1 MESKGRRTPRAA
13 GPSVKPVEAAPSA
26 ETRRWLQNPLERSAN
41 EPISATPQAKIV
53 PPEAVS
59 ILPRDPGSAGP
70 PADIVA
76 PEAISVLP
84 TDPGS
89 VEPPADIV
97 VPAPIFILPSD
108 QVSAEPP
115 AEGAMPTATSM
126 AAPSVEALAETV
138 KSASPKDLAG
148 IGSEAFAALVQ
159 SQTAVARGLE
169 ALSAELTGLA
179 LSTIDTATRTA
190 TDLLAVRTLSDAI
203 EVNAGFGRNSF
214 VALVGGSAKLSE
226 LGAKLAAEAS
236 QPILK
241 QLGEGWIRAA
251 RFAF

>member
-59 ILPRDPGSAGP
+59 ILP
-70 PADIVA
+70 
-76 PEAISVLP
+76 

-126 AAPSVEALAETV
+126 AAPSVEALAETA
-138 KSASPKDLAG
+138 KRASSKDLAG
-148 IGSEAFAALVQ
+148 FGCEAFAALVQ

-169 ALSAELTGLA
+169 ALGAELTGLA
-179 LSTIDTATRTA
+179 LSTIDTATRAA
-190 TDLLAVRTLSDAI
+190 TDLLAVRTLSDAS

-241 QLGEGWIRAA
+241 QLGA
-251 RFAF
+251 RVCWS

>member
-1 MESKGRRTPRAA
+1 
-13 GPSVKPVEAAPSA
+13 VKPVEAAPSA
-26 ETRRWLQNPLERSAN
+26 ETPRRPQNPLERSAN

-59 ILPRDPGSAGP
+59 ILPSDPG
-70 PADIVA
+70 
-76 PEAISVLP
+76 
-84 TDPGS
+84 
-89 VEPPADIV
+89 
-97 VPAPIFILPSD
+97 
-108 QVSAEPP
+108 SAEPP

-126 AAPSVEALAETV
+126 AAPSVEALAETA
-138 KSASPKDLAG
+138 KSASSKDLAG
-148 IGSEAFAALVQ
+148 FGREAFAALVQ

-203 EVNAGFGRNSF
+203 EVNAEFGRNSF
-214 VALVGGSAKLSE
+214 VALVGGSAKISE

-236 QPILK
+236 QPILE

>member
-26 ETRRWLQNPLERSAN
+26 ETPPRPQNPLERSAN

-59 ILPRDPGSAGP
+59 ILP
-70 PADIVA
+70 
-76 PEAISVLP
+76 

-97 VPAPIFILPSD
+97 VPAAIFILPSD

-126 AAPSVEALAETV
+126 AAPSVEALAETA
-138 KSASPKDLAG
+138 KRASSKDLAG
-148 IGSEAFAALVQ
+148 FGCEAFAALVQ

-214 VALVGGSAKLSE
+214 VTLVGGSAKLSE
-226 LGAKLAAEAS
+226 LGAKLSAEAS

-241 QLGEGWIRAA
+241 QLGA
-251 RFAF
+251 RVCWS

>member
-59 ILPRDPGSAGP
+59 ILP
-70 PADIVA
+70 
-76 PEAISVLP
+76 

-97 VPAPIFILPSD
+97 VPAAIFILPSD

-115 AEGAMPTATSM
+115 AEGAMPAATSM
-126 AAPSVEALAETV
+126 AAPSVEALAETA
-138 KSASPKDLAG
+138 KSASSKDLAG
-148 IGSEAFAALVQ
+148 FGCEAFAALVQ

-169 ALSAELTGLA
+169 ALGAELTGLA
-179 LSTIDTATRTA
+179 LSTIDTATRAA

-241 QLGEGWIRAA
+241 QLGA
-251 RFAF
+251 RVCWS

>member
-13 GPSVKPVEAAPSA
+13 GPSVKPVKAVPSA
-26 ETRRWLQNPLERSAN
+26 ETPRRPQNPLERSAN

-59 ILPRDPGSAGP
+59 I
-70 PADIVA
+70 
-76 PEAISVLP
+76 LP

-169 ALSAELTGLA
+169 ALGAELTGLA
-179 LSTIDTATRTA
+179 LSTIDTATRAA

-241 QLGEGWIRAA
+241 QLGA
-251 RFAF
+251 RVCWS

>member
-13 GPSVKPVEAAPSA
+13 GPSVKPVKAVPSA
-26 ETRRWLQNPLERSAN
+26 ETPRRPQNPLERSAN

-59 ILPRDPGSAGP
+59 ILP
-70 PADIVA
+70 
-76 PEAISVLP
+76 

-97 VPAPIFILPSD
+97 VPAAIFILPSD

-115 AEGAMPTATSM
+115 AEGAMPAATSM
-126 AAPSVEALAETV
+126 AAPSVEALAETA
-138 KSASPKDLAG
+138 KRASSKDLAG
-148 IGSEAFAALVQ
+148 FGCEAFAALVQ

-169 ALSAELTGLA
+169 ALGAELTGLA
-179 LSTIDTATRTA
+179 LSTIDTATRAA

-241 QLGEGWIRAA
+241 QLGA
-251 RFAF
+251 RVCWS

>member
-1 MESKGRRTPRAA
+1 MAQPSKRGIKPMVSKGRRTPRAA

-26 ETRRWLQNPLERSAN
+26 ETPRRPQNPLERSAN

-59 ILPRDPGSAGP
+59 I
-70 PADIVA
+70 
-76 PEAISVLP
+76 LP

-241 QLGEGWIRAA
+241 QLGE
-251 RFAF
+251 

>member
-13 GPSVKPVEAAPSA
+13 GPSVKPVKAVPSA
-26 ETRRWLQNPLERSAN
+26 ETPRRPQNPLERSAN

-59 ILPRDPGSAGP
+59 I
-70 PADIVA
+70 
-76 PEAISVLP
+76 LP

-126 AAPSVEALAETV
+126 AAPSVEALAETA
-138 KSASPKDLAG
+138 KRASSKDLAG
-148 IGSEAFAALVQ
+148 FGCEAFAALVQ

-169 ALSAELTGLA
+169 ALGAELTGLA
-179 LSTIDTATRTA
+179 LSTIDTATRAA

-241 QLGEGWIRAA
+241 QLGA
-251 RFAF
+251 RVCWS

>member
-1 MESKGRRTPRAA
+1 M
-13 GPSVKPVEAAPSA
+13 
-26 ETRRWLQNPLERSAN
+26 
-41 EPISATPQAKIV
+41 
-53 PPEAVS
+53 
-59 ILPRDPGSAGP
+59 
-70 PADIVA
+70 
-76 PEAISVLP
+76 
-84 TDPGS
+84 
-89 VEPPADIV
+89 
-97 VPAPIFILPSD
+97 
-108 QVSAEPP
+108 
-115 AEGAMPTATSM
+115 
-126 AAPSVEALAETV
+126 
-138 KSASPKDLAG
+138 
-148 IGSEAFAALVQ
+148 Q

-236 QPILK
+236 QPILE

-251 RFAF
+251 RFTF

>member
-1 MESKGRRTPRAA
+1 M
-13 GPSVKPVEAAPSA
+13 
-26 ETRRWLQNPLERSAN
+26 
-41 EPISATPQAKIV
+41 
-53 PPEAVS
+53 
-59 ILPRDPGSAGP
+59 
-70 PADIVA
+70 PA
-76 PEAISVLP
+76 
-84 TDPGS
+84 
-89 VEPPADIV
+89 
-97 VPAPIFILPSD
+97 
-108 QVSAEPP
+108 
-115 AEGAMPTATSM
+115 ATSM
-126 AAPSVEALAETV
+126 AAPSVEALAETA
-138 KSASPKDLAG
+138 KRASSKDLAG
-148 IGSEAFAALVQ
+148 FGCEAFAALVQ

-251 RFAF
+251 RFTF

>member
-13 GPSVKPVEAAPSA
+13 GPSVKPVEVAPSA
-26 ETRRWLQNPLERSAN
+26 ETARRPQNPLERSAN

-59 ILPRDPGSAGP
+59 ILP
-70 PADIVA
+70 
-76 PEAISVLP
+76 

-97 VPAPIFILPSD
+97 VPAAIFILPSD

-115 AEGAMPTATSM
+115 AEGATPTATSM
-126 AAPSVEALAETV
+126 AAPSVEALAETA
-138 KSASPKDLAG
+138 KSASSKDLAG
-148 IGSEAFAALVQ
+148 FGCEAFAALVQ

-169 ALSAELTGLA
+169 ALGAELTGLA
-179 LSTIDTATRTA
+179 LSTIDTATRAA

-241 QLGEGWIRAA
+241 QLGA
-251 RFAF
+251 RVCWS

>member
-13 GPSVKPVEAAPSA
+13 GPSVKPVKAVPSA
-26 ETRRWLQNPLERSAN
+26 ETPRRPQNPLERSAN

-59 ILPRDPGSAGP
+59 ILP
-70 PADIVA
+70 
-76 PEAISVLP
+76 

-97 VPAPIFILPSD
+97 VPAAIFILPSD

-115 AEGAMPTATSM
+115 AEGATPTATSM

-241 QLGEGWIRAA
+241 QLGA
-251 RFAF
+251 RVCWS